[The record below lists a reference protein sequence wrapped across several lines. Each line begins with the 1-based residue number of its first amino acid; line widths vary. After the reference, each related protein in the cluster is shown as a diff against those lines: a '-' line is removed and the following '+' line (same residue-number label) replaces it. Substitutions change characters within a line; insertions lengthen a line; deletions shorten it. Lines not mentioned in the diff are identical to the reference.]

1 MGIPPPLESY
11 RWLCHV
17 YAALPVE
24 MWTRRLNIYKPAAET
39 PLVCQCDYDWF
50 YKSNEV
56 TRVGAM
62 LVTVM
67 WLLNYKSNALHY
79 SVTDKSNIITVT
91 RYFVGYVCRLLFY
104 LAALT
109 VMTCIYSIF
118 IYCWPF
124 IYFLS
129 YNPVLTGWNRS
140 HKINPVFK
148 SRPQP
153 CVITGGSYNLITISF
168 QGHVPHPSPNTHT
181 HCGTR

>member
-17 YAALPVE
+17 YAALHVE
-24 MWTRRLNIYKPAAET
+24 MWTRKSRRLRTYKPAAET

-62 LVTVM
+62 LVTVV

-91 RYFVGYVCRLLFY
+91 RYTQLWVSDRCKGYFQSLWEHLVCVLVQRGWFSLSTVSIWNTMWSTLSLLYNY
-104 LAALT
+104 LSKLYWCLNGRYIIST
-109 VMTCIYSIF
+109 
-118 IYCWPF
+118 
-124 IYFLS
+124 LS
-129 YNPVLTGWNRS
+129 TP
-140 HKINPVFK
+140 INTM
-148 SRPQP
+148 
-153 CVITGGSYNLITISF
+153 IA
-168 QGHVPHPSPNTHT
+168 
-181 HCGTR
+181 